1 MHFELLGDEKK
12 SMTRLIFTSPRHLG
26 ALSLYTSL
34 LVHICLLYRLFFKA
48 SLPASS
54 ETLFT
59 MPANLH
65 KYTLAKLTRDATSS
79 GLLAQF
85 HLEIGKAGFRGH
97 V

>member
-26 ALSLYTSL
+26 AVSLYTSL
-34 LVHICLLYRLFFKA
+34 LVHICLLYGLFFKA

-54 ETLFT
+54 ETL
-59 MPANLH
+59 
-65 KYTLAKLTRDATSS
+65 
-79 GLLAQF
+79 LAQF
-85 HLEIGKAGFRGH
+85 HLEIEKAGFRGH